1 MKSIPQFALVVACIH
16 SKECKG
22 ASKILAEYLEGMP
35 HIKYEG
41 HGSFTGTT
49 CYIIKNNPGF
59 HVILENITATKYAR
73 IFMGYAVYEHLPT
86 KKQTGITLYQKYDF
100 SNTSNIT
107 YLPTHLS
114 IADSDLDKL
123 IAITQD

>member
-49 CYIIKNNPGF
+49 YYILNNITGF
-59 HVILENITATKYAR
+59 HNVLYNIASDICTSR
-73 IFMGYAVYEHLPT
+73 FIGYATYEYSRT
-86 KKQTGITLYQKYDF
+86 KKVGVTFYKQYSF
-100 SNTSNIT
+100 SNTSNMLS
-107 YLPTHLS
+107 LPIHLG